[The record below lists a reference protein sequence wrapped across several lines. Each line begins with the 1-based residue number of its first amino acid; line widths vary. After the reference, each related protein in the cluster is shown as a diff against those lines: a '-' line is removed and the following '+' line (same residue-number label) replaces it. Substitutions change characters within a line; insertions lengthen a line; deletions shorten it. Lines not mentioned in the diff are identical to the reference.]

1 MAQCIE
7 VAAKYEKWFMWLVSL
22 PGALALLPRCPRK
35 PVYKSLLIWLLPA
48 PAPVPALTL
57 LPPLSLHPQLAVIP
71 TAAWVSERNGS
82 VGLFVCLG
90 HALIELWGFSL
101 RSLQLF
107 YVNYSLQ
114 PGVSFSWLSCTFLV
128 SCFLDSRF
136 CFFRPLSA
144 LNQVELTAS
153 LAQALDNINLYLD
166 LTCLLHSPTQYHL
179 FVRVSCLAFAFN
191 FQLPHKYECYK
202 SRIIS
207 RISFPTA
214 EAPQQINRLGAS
226 ASAPACS
233 TFVYLWLGAPC
244 PCCSA
249 LLWSRG
255 FWASI
260 SCPSLWSV

>member
-1 MAQCIE
+1 MAFAC
-7 VAAKYEKWFMWLVSL
+7 A
-22 PGALALLPRCPRK
+22 CPCRS
-35 PVYKSLLIWLLPA
+35 PC
-48 PAPVPALTL
+48 TD
-57 LPPLSLHPQLAVIP
+57 
-71 TAAWVSERNGS
+71 TAATFVSPPPTGSDTNCCLGFGTERFS
-82 VGLFVCLG
+82 WFVCLG

-166 LTCLLHSPTQYHL
+166 FTLLPDIICS
-179 FVRVSCLAFAFN
+179 FVCLAFAFN

-202 SRIIS
+202 FRIIS

-244 PCCSA
+244 PCFSA
-249 LLWSRG
+249 LLCSGLVAFGLRFHAHRSG
-255 FWASI
+255 VCRSHLSADNVPGRRTTHRF
-260 SCPSLWSV
+260 

>member
-22 PGALALLPRCPRK
+22 PGALA
-35 PVYKSLLIWLLPA
+35 PA
-48 PAPVPALTL
+48 HSPCCLAALENQFTRVFWFGFC
-57 LPPLSLHPQLAVIP
+57 LSLPLPLPQSLPSATD
-71 TAAWVSERNGS
+71 TAATFVSPPPTGSDTNCCLGFGTERFS
-82 VGLFVCLG
+82 WFVCLG

-166 LTCLLHSPTQYHL
+166 FNSPTQYHL
-179 FVRVSCLAFAFN
+179 FARVSCI
-191 FQLPHKYECYK
+191 
-202 SRIIS
+202 RI
-207 RISFPTA
+207 
-214 EAPQQINRLGAS
+214 
-226 ASAPACS
+226 
-233 TFVYLWLGAPC
+233 
-244 PCCSA
+244 
-249 LLWSRG
+249 
-255 FWASI
+255 
-260 SCPSLWSV
+260 